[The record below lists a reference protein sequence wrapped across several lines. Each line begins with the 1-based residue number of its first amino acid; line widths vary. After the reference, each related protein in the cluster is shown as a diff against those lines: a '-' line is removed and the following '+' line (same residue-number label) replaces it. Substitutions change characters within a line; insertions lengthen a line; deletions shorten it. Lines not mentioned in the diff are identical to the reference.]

1 MLPNQTPYTPPSGQ
15 PNSFDFIMGS
25 GNQPKRNL
33 LAGGS
38 QKQRIITVVGL
49 AVVVLII
56 GFVVFSLIAGS
67 GKGNT
72 EALVDIAKQQ
82 TELIRIAGV
91 GQTKAR
97 GNDARALAST
107 TKLALITDQK
117 ELLDHLSKNGRKVD
131 EKELVLGKNTKADEM
146 LTAAEQS
153 GRFDEI
159 FVSELQK
166 QLTTYRQAM
175 KQAYDGS
182 TNKTARALLAA
193 DYKATALLVGTSN

>member
-1 MLPNQTPYTPPSGQ
+1 MPPNQTPYTPPSGQ

-38 QKQRIITVVGL
+38 QKQRIIIAAVL
-49 AVVVLII
+49 AVVVLVI
-56 GFVVFSLIAGS
+56 GFVVFSFAGS

-97 GNDARALAST
+97 GNNARALAST
-107 TKLALITDQK
+107 AKLALITDQK

-131 EKELVLGKNTKADEM
+131 EKELVLGKNTKTDEM

-182 TNKTARALLAA
+182 ANKTARALLAA
-193 DYKATALLVGTSN
+193 DYKATALLVGASN